1 MNAQKEWFL
10 TKELTDIGGLPST
23 PRGVLKKALAENWKK
38 RQKDGVRGKVYE
50 FHYTSFPTE
59 VLVELGLPKDKK
71 NDDLQSI
78 ETRLSLLGLPENQL
92 NEFKSQLGKT
102 ATLLKI
108 QEITQCDLNWLATG
122 EGKPFPQAPKIQV
135 ATTPEMDEQAAL
147 QSSLNKTAQFIAQ
160 QQAAKRKAKL
170 VMQRANG
177 LCDTQGNPVDIDDFV
192 FIPYYNVQLSAGHG
206 SWVDNEQPTHSLAF
220 RRDWLQMF
228 VSSQIEHL
236 SVVKVRGDSMR
247 GVLENDDTILVDHTQ
262 ITPTDDIYAIRLGDE
277 VFVKR
282 IQRLP
287 NKLRVVSVNPDY
299 EPFEIDLS
307 DDNSNFAI
315 IGKVVWL
322 GRVL

>member
-1 MNAQKEWFL
+1 MNTQKEWFL

-59 VLVELGLPKDKK
+59 VLVELGLPKDEK

-78 ETRLSLLGLPENQL
+78 ETRLSLLELPENQL

-122 EGKPFPQAPKIQV
+122 EGELFPQLTEKQPAHSDNAAELLQARLS
-135 ATTPEMDEQAAL
+135 ATDQLVKQLAAE
-147 QSSLNKTAQFIAQ
+147 
-160 QQAAKRKAKL
+160 KRKNK
-170 VMQRANG
+170 QPQSNG

-192 FIPYYNVQLSAGHG
+192 FIPYYNVELSAGRG
-206 SWVDNEQPTHSLAF
+206 SWVENESPTHSLAF

-236 SVVKVRGDSMR
+236 SVVKVKGDSMT
-247 GVLENDDTILVDHTQ
+247 GVFNDKDTILVDHTQ
-262 ITPTDDIYAIRLGDE
+262 TEAHDGLYAIRLGND

-282 IQRLP
+282 LQRLP
-287 NKLRVVSVNPDY
+287 NKLMVISANPEY
-299 EPFEIDLS
+299 PPFEISGSND
-307 DDNSNFAI
+307 NFAI

-322 GRVL
+322 GRLL